1 MFLYQDN
8 SNYQSFVNSFKTIVK
23 KAGDILSVV
32 PGRNSIFQVTLHCFY
47 RQKQP
52 FADVFQNMC
61 SWKFRNVH
69 TWKTPV
75 PDGLQLY
82 SKETPTQLFFCEYHK
97 IFKNSFLYGTFPVLL
112 LNSFFANYQ
121 FLYPLEN
128 VKKPLVFWKFKGVYK
143 WNTGVKC
150 FNVLNEV
157 YIEKRTNEVDQNIRL
172 TSVSYETLV
181 DLGFHLFETSVNI
194 TYGLCSKS
202 TSNIETFLLNVPFWY
217 PDVFKGIRRE
227 HWKEMG

>member
-1 MFLYQDN
+1 MLSIHLKRLSRKQGTYFLLCQEGTVFFKSLCTVFTDRSSRSQMF
-8 SNYQSFVNSFKTIVK
+8 FKIYVLENFAMFK
-23 KAGDILSVV
+23 GKHLSVTAYNFIQK
-32 PGRNSIFQVTLHCFY
+32 RLQHSCFS
-47 RQKQP
+47 
-52 FADVFQNMC
+52 VNI
-61 SWKFRNVH
+61 
-69 TWKTPV
+69 T
-75 PDGLQLY
+75 
-82 SKETPTQLFFCEYHK
+82 K
-97 IFKNSFLYGTFPVLL
+97 IFKNSFLYRTFPVLL

-121 FLYPLEN
+121 FLYPLEK
-128 VKKPLVFWKFKGVYK
+128 VKKSLGFWKFKGVYK

-157 YIEKRTNEVDQNIRL
+157 YIEKRTNEADQNIRL
-172 TSVSYETLV
+172 ISVSYETLV

-202 TSNIETFLLNVPFWY
+202 TSNIETFLLNVPFWS